1 LTTEGTTL
9 TKEISMTFKSF
20 ISPLA
25 VAAVLA
31 LGSALPASAAI
42 FGGNVTIQYTPSRMI
57 DQSSLTPAQRTLLE
71 DQCRQRQSD
80 SFDEFDSRNDGEFAA
95 TTLRA
100 NAAYC
105 ASIGLPS

>member
-1 LTTEGTTL
+1 
-9 TKEISMTFKSF
+9 MTFKSL

-25 VAAVLA
+25 IAAVLA

-42 FGGNVTIQYTPSRMI
+42 FGGNVTIQFRPSRMI
-57 DQSSLTPAQRTLLE
+57 DQSSLTPAQRTQLE

-80 SFDEFDSRNDGEFAA
+80 TFDEFDSRHDSEFAG
-95 TTLRA
+95 TSLRA

-105 ASIGLPS
+105 ASIRLPS